1 MSLSF
6 SLLVSEMWFME
17 LRPSHFLITF
27 WYVGAYND
35 SFWAVRVVMCCVSN
49 NRSLLSLQLW
59 PTLFCEMLLGVQMIG
74 ASLWCEKRALTW
86 EWVVSRSAMSWLS
99 DLGRWL
105 HLSRPL
111 QNEAS
116 DSIVPRLCQL
126 WQPSSLVFEITLE
139 WTGMCCV
146 QLAPGAN

>member
-59 PTLFCEMLLGVQMIG
+59 PTLFCEMVLGVQMIG
-74 ASLWCEKRALTW
+74 ASLWREESTDLRVGGVPFCHELAEWPRA
-86 EWVVSRSAMSWLS
+86 M
-99 DLGRWL
+99 L

-139 WTGMCCV
+139 CTGMCCV